1 MRSPIIAP
9 SLTGQVLGES
19 GDSFVVAEWQDPGGH
34 SDTPFLIAPPHVRHK
49 DDEAWYVL
57 EGVLRV
63 RRGDEVVEVS
73 GGCSVLVPRGT
84 PHTYWNPAEG
94 RCRYLLIMTPK
105 IYQLIQA
112 IHAAPDRSR
121 PTLSE
126 LFRKYDSQLL

>member
-1 MRSPIIAP
+1 MSSPIIAP
-9 SLTGQVLGES
+9 LAGRILGEPE
-19 GDSFVVAEWQDPGGH
+19 DSFVVAEWQDQGGH
-34 SDTPFLIAPPHVRHK
+34 SDTPFLIAPPHVHHK

-63 RRGDEVVEVS
+63 RRGDEVVEVNA
-73 GGCSVLVPRGT
+73 GCGVLVPRGT

-94 RCRYLLIMTPK
+94 RCRYLLIMTPR

-121 PTLSE
+121 PQLTE
-126 LFRKYDSQLL
+126 LFRKYDSDLL